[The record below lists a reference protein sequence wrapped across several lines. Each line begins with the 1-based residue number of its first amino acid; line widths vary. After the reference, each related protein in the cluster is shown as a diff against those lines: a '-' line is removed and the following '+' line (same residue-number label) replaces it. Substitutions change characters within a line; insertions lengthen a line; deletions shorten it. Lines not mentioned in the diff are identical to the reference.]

1 MNLIRIKAF
10 PNAKKPAIE
19 ETAPQVLRVF
29 VREDAQQ
36 NRANDAVIRAVADY
50 YTIPKNKL
58 RMISGHQKQGKL
70 IQILE

>member
-1 MNLIRIKAF
+1 MNIVRIKAF

-29 VREDAQQ
+29 VREDPKQ
-36 NRANDAVIRAVADY
+36 NRANNAVIRAVADY
-50 YTIPKNKL
+50 YSIPKNKL
-58 RMISGHQKQGKL
+58 RMISGHMMQNKM

>member
-10 PNAKKPAIE
+10 PNAKKFAIE

-36 NRANDAVIRAVADY
+36 NRANDAVIRAVAEY
-50 YTIPKNKL
+50 INFQE
-58 RMISGHQKQGKL
+58 INSV
-70 IQILE
+70 

>member
-10 PNAKKPAIE
+10 PNAKKPTVE

-50 YTIPKNKL
+50 YSIPRNKL
-58 RMISGHQKQGKL
+58 RMISGHQKQGKI

>member
-10 PNAKKPAIE
+10 PQSKKFSIE

-29 VREDAQQ
+29 VREDAQE
-36 NRANDAVIRAVADY
+36 NRANDAVIRTVADY
-50 YTIPKNKL
+50 YNIPKNKL
-58 RMISGHQKQGKL
+58 RMISGHRQQNKM